1 MRDRRPLRRVAPGAP
16 GILCALACALLVAGC
31 AMLLGRPRW
40 LGSLHGRAAAIT
52 LGALVVIIAVATTAA
67 IAAAPQ
73 EHGHAAAD
81 AASVPHL
88 DAAGSIRADLGDGR
102 TLQVLLATTAAGA
115 TQLHLTYFAADGTEL
130 AVPEVEVHAIGPDGT
145 AAEVTT
151 TKYTQGHYLASAT
164 LPAGEWTF
172 EVHGTTADGQDV
184 TTSFAATVG

>member
-1 MRDRRPLRRVAPGAP
+1 MATAPFRLAPRRRDAGSATGGA
-16 GILCALACALLVAGC
+16 GALLARSIKKAEVVAY
-31 AMLLGRPRW
+31 
-40 LGSLHGRAAAIT
+40 
-52 LGALVVIIAVATTAA
+52 
-67 IAAAPQ
+67 
-73 EHGHAAAD
+73 E
-81 AASVPHL
+81 
-88 DAAGSIRADLGDGR
+88 DLGDGR
-102 TLQVLLATTAAGA
+102 TLQVLQATTDAGE